1 MRLTQIRLAGF
12 KSFVDPM
19 HIPLPGQLVGVVG
32 PNGCGKSNIID
43 AVRWVLGESA
53 AGRLRGESLQD
64 VIFSGSQ
71 GRKPVSRASVE
82 LLFDNREG
90 RAPGQW
96 APFAEIAVR
105 RVYERSGDSNYYI
118 NNLPVRRRDI
128 ADLFL
133 GTGVGARAYGIIEQG
148 MVNRIVE
155 ARPEELR
162 VFLEEAAGVSRY
174 RERRKETEGRL
185 GDARINLDRVEDVM
199 RTLEEQIGRL
209 TTQAAAAQRYRDL
222 ANELREAQSTL
233 FGLRA
238 YLASE
243 QARAAESAIASAE
256 TAIEAQM
263 AQVRALEAE
272 VETLRQTQ
280 VAAGDAL
287 AERQAAMYAA
297 GAEVSRIEQSISHL
311 QQTRAALGGRVE
323 AQLRRQSEEA
333 ERARQL
339 AASQTGLA
347 QELETAQTAAEAART
362 SQRQTEAAAQAAE
375 AAESAAREALD
386 DAAAERQSARSA
398 VQVAESE
405 VRLIEQRQQSAAR
418 NLARLEQEAAALAGQ
433 GGVTDTVPG
442 GSAAAG
448 AAPGDAATAAERIDG
463 LRTMLDEQTAL
474 AARLQADI
482 AAREPQLGVLRD
494 RLTQQTRD
502 LAAAEA
508 RVEALAQQRAR
519 QGAALRPW
527 LEGQGLAARPSLV
540 DGLHVRAGWEA
551 AFEAVLGHRLQAR
564 RVDSLSA
571 LAASGELP
579 PTLALVETGAPGDGP
594 AEGGA
599 SGRGDADHSE
609 ASAARKHAASVV
621 PAAFVAS
628 DPGRLP
634 VLGLT
639 PLSDLIEHVDPLLAA
654 AVRGLLAGVFAADSL
669 AAALSARAHLCD
681 GQHIVCPEGVTV
693 WRHGLLVGGSGGDL
707 RGGELSVQAD
717 LANAQA
723 EATRLADARAPL
735 QAELE
740 TLQTRQRD
748 EQARLAALQAPIEQ
762 TRREL
767 QQLEVAEARRR
778 EVEAQRAE
786 RRAALDADI
795 ARLRG
800 EQASDADALL
810 AARAEVAS
818 LAGEAAAFEAL
829 WTDRQAAHADAREAA
844 QAARETRRNAERS
857 AQEAGFRVQTL
868 QTRSTDLRN
877 SLAANARR
885 AQQIAEE
892 LAAMQAE
899 LDALDDQTL
908 PQALAAAVAARQAA
922 EAALVAAREAAEA
935 AAASLREREQ
945 QRMAAEHAVSPLREE
960 LGALRVRVEAAVQQ
974 RDQQLQQLSEMGIR
988 PDQVQVP
995 EDTDEEP
1002 LRRRTARLQR
1012 DIDALGDVNLAA
1024 IGELAEATERRGFLE
1039 SQAGDLRAAIE
1050 TLEDAIRRID
1060 RDSRERLQHTFNE
1073 VNKGLSELF
1082 PAMFGGGD
1090 AKLELT
1096 GEEILDA
1103 GLHLTAHPPGKRNST
1118 LALLSGGEKA
1128 LTALALVFALF
1139 RLNPAPFCLL
1149 DEVDAPLD
1157 DTNTERFCQL
1167 VRRMSAQTQFIF
1179 ITHNKITMEMAA
1191 QLVGVTM
1198 PEPGVS
1204 RVVAVDVAEAV
1215 RLAAA

>member
-19 HIPLPGQLVGVVG
+19 QIPLPGQLVGVVG

-64 VIFSGSQ
+64 VIFSGSS

-105 RVYERSGDSNYYI
+105 RVYERSGDSHYYI

-128 ADLFL
+128 GDLFL

-199 RTLEEQIGRL
+199 RTLDEQIVRL

-222 ANELREAQSTL
+222 SAEQREAQSTL
-233 FGLRA
+233 HGLRA

-243 QARAAESAIASAE
+243 QARAAETAIASAE

-272 VETLRQTQ
+272 AESLRQAQ
-280 VAAGDAL
+280 IAAADAL
-287 AERQAAMYAA
+287 AEHQAAMYAA
-297 GAEVSRIEQSISHL
+297 SAEVTRIEQNIAHL
-311 QQTRAALGGRVE
+311 QQTRAALGGRIE
-323 AQLRRQSEEA
+323 AQLRRQSDEA
-333 ERARQL
+333 GRAQQL
-339 AASQTGLA
+339 AASQTGVDE
-347 QELETAQTAAEAART
+347 ELV
-362 SQRQTEAAAQAAE
+362 AAQAAAAEARVAQQQAEAAAREAE
-375 AAESAAREALD
+375 AAEAAAREALD
-386 DAAAERQSARSA
+386 EANAERQSARSA
-398 VQVAESE
+398 VQVAEAE
-405 VRLIEQRQQSAAR
+405 VRLVEQRQQAAAR

-433 GGVTDTVPG
+433 GGIASV
-442 GSAAAG
+442 G
-448 AAPGDAATAAERIDG
+448 AAVAVPAATGEAASPATGGGLGAAEAATARIDG
-463 LRTMLDEQTAL
+463 LRNMLDEKTAL

-482 AAREPQLGVLRD
+482 AAREPQLAALRD

-502 LAAAEA
+502 LAAAETRA
-508 RVEALAQQRAR
+508 DTLEQQRKR

-527 LEGQGLAARPSLV
+527 LEGRGLAARASLI
-540 DGLHVRAGWEA
+540 DGLRVRAGWEA

-564 RVDSLSA
+564 CVDSLAA
-571 LAASGELP
+571 LAASAGTDLP
-579 PTLALVETGAPGDGP
+579 PTLALVEGGSAGASSVGP
-594 AEGGA
+594 ATLA
-599 SGRGDADHSE
+599 
-609 ASAARKHAASVV
+609 
-621 PAAFVAS
+621 PAGCA
-628 DPGRLP
+628 
-634 VLGLT
+634 
-639 PLSDLIEHVDPLLAA
+639 PLSQHIERVDPPLAA
-654 AVRGLLAGVFAADSL
+654 PLASLVAHVFAAESL
-669 AAALSARAHLCD
+669 AAALAAREHLAD
-681 GQHIVCPEGVTV
+681 GQQLVCPEGVVV
-693 WRHGLLVGGSGGDL
+693 WHHGLLVGGRGGD
-707 RGGELSVQAD
+707 LSVQAE
-717 LANAQA
+717 LAAAQA
-723 EATRLADARAPL
+723 DAGRLADTRAPL

-740 TLQTRQRD
+740 SLQACQRS
-748 EQARLAALQAPIEQ
+748 EQQQFAALQAPLEQ

-778 EVEAQRAE
+778 EAEAQRAE
-786 RRAALDADI
+786 RRAAIDAER
-795 ARLRG
+795 ARVLAA
-800 EQASDADALL
+800 QAQDADALL

-818 LAGEAAAFEAL
+818 LAGDASAHDARVE
-829 WTDRQAAHADAREAA
+829 DCRAAHSDARDAA
-844 QAARETRRNAERS
+844 QAAHEARRVAERS

-868 QTRSTDLRN
+868 QTRANDLRN
-877 SLAANARR
+877 ALAATSRR
-885 AQQIAEE
+885 AQQVSDE

-899 LDALDDQTL
+899 LAALDDQSLPLTL
-908 PQALAAAVAARQAA
+908 AHAVQARQAA
-922 EAALVAAREAAEA
+922 EAALVAAHEAAEA
-935 AAASLREREQ
+935 ATTGLREREQ
-945 QRMAAEHAVSPLREE
+945 QRMAADHALGPLREQ

-974 RDQQLQQLSEMGIR
+974 RDQQLEQLAAMGIR

-1002 LRRRTARLQR
+1002 LRRRVARLQR
-1012 DIDALGDVNLAA
+1012 EIEALGDVNLAA
-1024 IGELAEATERRGFLE
+1024 IAELAEASERRGFLDA
-1039 SQAGDLRAAIE
+1039 QATDLRAAIE

-1060 RDSRERLQHTFNE
+1060 RDSRERLQHTFDE
-1073 VNKGLSELF
+1073 VNRGLSELF

-1103 GLHLTAHPPGKRNST
+1103 GLHLTAHPPGKRNSS

-1157 DTNTERFCQL
+1157 DTNTDRFCQL

-1179 ITHNKITMEMAA
+1179 ITHNKITMEMAT

>member
-19 HIPLPGQLVGVVG
+19 QVPLVGQLVGVVG

-43 AVRWVLGESA
+43 AVRWVLGEST

-64 VIFSGSQ
+64 VIFSGSS

-105 RVYERSGDSNYYI
+105 RAYERSGDSNYFI

-148 MVNRIVE
+148 MVSRIVE

-199 RTLEEQIGRL
+199 RGLDEQITRL

-222 ANELREAQSTL
+222 AAELREAQSTL
-233 FGLRA
+233 LGLRA

-243 QARAAESAIASAE
+243 QARAAEAAIASAE

-263 AQVRALEAE
+263 AQVRALEAG
-272 VETLRQTQ
+272 VETLRQAQ

-287 AERQAAMYAA
+287 AARQADMYAA
-297 GAEVSRIEQSISHL
+297 GAEVTRIEQSISHL

-347 QELETAQTAAEAART
+347 QELEAAQVAADVARGA
-362 SQRQTEAAAQAAE
+362 QQQAEAAAQAAE
-375 AAESAAREALD
+375 ASESAAREALD

-405 VRLIEQRQQSAAR
+405 VRLVEQRQQAAAR
-418 NLARLEQEAAALAGQ
+418 NLARLEQESAALAGQ
-433 GGVTDTVPG
+433 GGGAG
-442 GSAAAG
+442 GGAG
-448 AAPGDAATAAERIDG
+448 APGAAEAAAERIDG
-463 LRTMLDEQTAL
+463 LRAMLDEQTAL
-474 AARLQADI
+474 AARLQNDI
-482 AAREPQLGVLRD
+482 AAREPQLATLRD
-494 RLTQQTRD
+494 TLTQQTRD

-508 RVEALAQQRAR
+508 RVDALAQQRAR

-527 LEGQGLAARPSLV
+527 LEGQGLAGRPGLI
-540 DGLHVRAGWEA
+540 DGLRVRAGWEA

-564 RVDSLSA
+564 RVDSLAA
-571 LAASGELP
+571 LAAGGELP
-579 PTLALVETGAPGDGP
+579 PTLALVEAGDG
-594 AEGGA
+594 AAAA
-599 SGRGDADHSE
+599 SAGRGSP
-609 ASAARKHAASVV
+609 ASPSV
-621 PAAFVAS
+621 PAAAAA
-628 DPGRLP
+628 
-634 VLGLT
+634 GLT
-639 PLSDLIEHVDPLLAA
+639 PLVSHIDQVEAPLAA
-654 AVRGLLAGVFAADSL
+654 AVHGLLAGVFAADSL
-669 AAALSARAHLCD
+669 AAALQARGHLAD
-681 GQHIVCPEGVTV
+681 GQQLVCPEGVLV
-693 WRHGLLVGGSGGDL
+693 WRHGLLVGGRGGD
-707 RGGELSVQAD
+707 LSVQAD
-717 LANAQA
+717 LATAQA
-723 EATRLADARAPL
+723 EAGRLGEARAPL
-735 QAELE
+735 QAQLE
-740 TLQTRQRD
+740 ALQTLQRD
-748 EQARLAALQAPIEQ
+748 EQARLAALQAPLEQ

-778 EVEAQRAE
+778 EVEAQHAQ

-795 ARLRG
+795 ARLRD
-800 EQASDADALL
+800 EQTTDADALL

-818 LAGEAAAFEAL
+818 LAGDATAHEAL
-829 WTDRQAAHADAREAA
+829 WQDRQGAHANARESA
-844 QAARETRRNAERS
+844 QATREARRQAERS
-857 AQEAGFRVQTL
+857 AQEAGYRVQTL
-868 QTRSTDLRN
+868 QTRATDLRN

-899 LDALDDQTL
+899 LDALEDQTL
-908 PQALAAAVAARQAA
+908 PQTLAAAVQARQSA
-922 EAALVAAREAAEA
+922 EAALVAARESAESSAAT
-935 AAASLREREQ
+935 LREREQ
-945 QRMAAEHAVSPLREE
+945 QRMAAEHAVSPLREQ

-974 RDQQLQQLSEMGIR
+974 RDQQLEQLAAMGIR

-1002 LRRRTARLQR
+1002 WRRRTARLQR
-1012 DIDALGDVNLAA
+1012 EIDALGDVNLAA
-1024 IGELAEATERRGFLE
+1024 IAELAEASERRGFLDA
-1039 SQAGDLRAAIE
+1039 QATDLGSAIA

-1060 RDSRERLQHTFNE
+1060 RDSRERLQHTFDE
-1073 VNKGLSELF
+1073 VNRGLSELF

-1090 AKLELT
+1090 ARLELT

-1103 GLHLTAHPPGKRNST
+1103 GLHLTAHPPGKRNSS

-1157 DTNTERFCQL
+1157 DTNTERLCRL

-1179 ITHNKITMEMAA
+1179 ITHNKITMEMAQ

>member
-19 HIPLPGQLVGVVG
+19 QIPLVGQLVGVVG

-43 AVRWVLGESA
+43 AVRWVLGEST

-64 VIFSGSQ
+64 VIFSGSS

-199 RTLEEQIGRL
+199 RGLDEQIGRL
-209 TTQAAAAQRYRDL
+209 TTQAVAAQRYRDL
-222 ANELREAQSTL
+222 AAEQREAQAAL
-233 FGLRA
+233 LGLRA

-243 QARAAESAIASAE
+243 QARAATAAIASAE

-263 AQVRALEAE
+263 AQVRALEAQ
-272 VETLRQTQ
+272 VEALRQAQ
-280 VAAGDAL
+280 VAAADAL
-287 AERQAAMYAA
+287 GERQAAMYAA
-297 GAEVSRIEQSISHL
+297 GAEVTRIEQSINHL

-323 AQLRRQSEEA
+323 MQLRRQAEEA

-339 AASQTGLA
+339 AASQTGLTDEVA
-347 QELETAQTAAEAART
+347 AAQTAAASART
-362 SQRQTEAAAQAAE
+362 AQQQAEAAAQAAE

-386 DAAAERQSARSA
+386 EAAAERQAARSA
-398 VQVAESE
+398 VQVAEAE
-405 VRLIEQRQQSAAR
+405 VRLVEQRQQAAAR
-418 NLARLEQEAAALAGQ
+418 NLARLEQEAAALG
-433 GGVTDTVPG
+433 
-442 GSAAAG
+442 AAAG
-448 AAPGDAATAAERIDG
+448 GTAGGTAETAADVAETSAEARIDG
-463 LRTMLDEQTAL
+463 LRAMLDEQAAL
-474 AARLQADI
+474 AARLQADV
-482 AAREPQLGVLRD
+482 AAREPELAALRD

-502 LAAAEA
+502 LASAQARAESLG
-508 RVEALAQQRAR
+508 EQQRH

-527 LEGQGLAARPSLV
+527 LEGQGLAAKASLL
-540 DGLHVRAGWEA
+540 DGLRVRAGWEA

-564 RVDSLSA
+564 CVDSLAA
-571 LAASGELP
+571 LAGRDDLP
-579 PTLALVETGAPGDGP
+579 PMLALVEPGDV
-594 AEGGA
+594 ARGG
-599 SGRGDADHSE
+599 SPHGGEPQGDA
-609 ASAARKHAASVV
+609 AHAAASEPVAGGLV
-621 PAAFVAS
+621 PLAS
-628 DPGRLP
+628 
-634 VLGLT
+634 
-639 PLSDLIEHVDPLLAA
+639 LIERTDPSLGAA
-654 AVRGLLAGVFAADSL
+654 LHSLIAGVFAAGRLVEAL
-669 AAALSARAHLCD
+669 ALRERLAD
-681 GQHIVCPEGVTV
+681 GQQLVCPEGVVV
-693 WRHGLLVGGSGGDL
+693 WRHGLLVGGRGGD
-707 RGGELSVQAD
+707 LSVQAD
-717 LANAQA
+717 FAAAQVEVA
-723 EATRLADARAPL
+723 RLGEARAPL

-740 TLQTRQRD
+740 ALQARQRD
-748 EQARLAALQAPIEQ
+748 EQACFAALQAPLEQ
-762 TRREL
+762 TRRAL
-767 QQLEVAEARRR
+767 QQLEVAEARRL
-778 EVEAQRAE
+778 EVAAQRAE
-786 RRAALDADI
+786 RRAALDAEI

-800 EQASDADALL
+800 ERAADADALL
-810 AARAEVAS
+810 AARAEVQS
-818 LAGEAAAFEAL
+818 LAGEAGSYEAL
-829 WTDRQAAHADAREAA
+829 WQDRQAAHADAREAA
-844 QAARETRRNAERS
+844 QAGREARRSAERA

-868 QTRSTDLRN
+868 QTRATDLRN
-877 SLAANARR
+877 ALAANARR
-885 AQQIAEE
+885 AQQIADE
-892 LAAMQAE
+892 LAALQAE
-899 LDALDDQTL
+899 FAALDDQTL
-908 PQALAAAVAARQAA
+908 PQALAAAVGARQAA
-922 EAALVAAREAAEA
+922 EAALLAARESAESA
-935 AAASLREREQ
+935 VSELRECEQ
-945 QRMAAEHAVSPLREE
+945 RRMAAEHAVSPLREE

-974 RDQQLQQLSEMGIR
+974 RDQQLEELAAMGLR

-1002 LRRRTARLQR
+1002 LRRRVTRLQR

-1024 IGELAEATERRGFLE
+1024 IAELAEATERRGFLE
-1039 SQAGDLRAAIE
+1039 AQAGDLRAAIG

-1060 RDSRERLQHTFNE
+1060 RDSRERLQHTFDE
-1073 VNKGLSELF
+1073 VNRGLSELF

-1090 AKLELT
+1090 ARLELT

-1179 ITHNKITMEMAA
+1179 ITHNKLTMEMAA

>member
-19 HIPLPGQLVGVVG
+19 QIPLVGQLVGVVG

-105 RVYERSGDSNYYI
+105 RVYERSGDSNYSI

-148 MVNRIVE
+148 MVSRIVE

-199 RTLEEQIGRL
+199 HTLDEQIARL

-222 ANELREAQSTL
+222 SAELREAQSTL
-233 FGLRA
+233 LGLRA

-243 QARAAESAIASAE
+243 QARAAESAITSAE

-272 VETLRQTQ
+272 VETLRQVQ
-280 VAAGDAL
+280 VGAGDLL

-297 GAEVSRIEQSISHL
+297 GAEVSRIEQSINHR

-323 AQLRRQSEEA
+323 TQLRRQSEEA

-339 AASQTGLA
+339 VASQAGLA
-347 QELETAQTAAEAART
+347 LELATAHAAAEAARAA
-362 SQRQTEAAAQAAE
+362 QQQAEAAAQSAE
-375 AAESAAREALD
+375 AAESIAREALE
-386 DAAAERQSARSA
+386 DAAAERQSARGA

-405 VRLIEQRQQSAAR
+405 VRLIEQRQQTAAR
-418 NLARLEQEAAALAGQ
+418 NLTRLEQEVAALVGQ
-433 GGVTDTVPG
+433 GGVADG
-442 GSAAAG
+442 GSRASAVSGGGASGAAGLGSGERDAG
-448 AAPGDAATAAERIDG
+448 AAQTAAERIEG
-463 LRTMLDEQTAL
+463 LRAMLDEQAAL

-482 AAREPQLGVLRD
+482 ADREPQLATQRD
-494 RLTQQTRD
+494 HLTQHARQ

-508 RVEALAQQRAR
+508 RVDALAQQRAR

-527 LEGQGLAARPSLV
+527 LEGQGLAARPSLI
-540 DGLHVRAGWEA
+540 DGLRVRAGWEA
-551 AFEAVLGHRLQAR
+551 AFEALLGHRLQAR
-564 RVDSLSA
+564 RVDSLAS
-571 LAASGELP
+571 LAALDGLP
-579 PTLALVETGAPGDGP
+579 PTLALVEACGG
-594 AEGGA
+594 AEG
-599 SGRGDADHSE
+599 
-609 ASAARKHAASVV
+609 ASAADST
-621 PAAFVAS
+621 PSAS
-628 DPGRLP
+628 DARALGRLP
-634 VLGLT
+634 AGGL
-639 PLSDLIEHVDPLLAA
+639 PALASLIEHVDPPLAA
-654 AVRGLLAGVFAADSL
+654 AVHSLLAGVFAVDSL
-669 AAALSARAHLCD
+669 AGALAARAGLAD
-681 GQHIVCPEGVTV
+681 GQQLVCPEGALV
-693 WRHGLLVGGSGGDL
+693 WRHGLLVGG

-717 LANAQA
+717 LAAAQA
-723 EATRLADARAPL
+723 ETARLAELRMPL
-735 QAELE
+735 QGELE
-740 TLQTRQRD
+740 ALQTRQRD
-748 EQARLAALQAPIEQ
+748 EQSRFAALQGPIET

-786 RRAALDADI
+786 RRAALDTDI
-795 ARLRG
+795 ARLRD
-800 EQASDADALL
+800 EQIADADALL
-810 AARAEVAS
+810 AARAELAS
-818 LAGEAAAFEAL
+818 FAGEASAVEAL
-829 WTDRQAAHADAREAA
+829 WQDRQAAHVDAREAA
-844 QAARETRRNAERS
+844 QSARETRRNAERS
-857 AQEAGFRVQTL
+857 AQEAGYRVQTL
-868 QTRSTDLRN
+868 QTRSTDLHN

-885 AQQIAEE
+885 AQQIADE

-899 LDALDDQTL
+899 LAALDEQTL
-908 PQALAAAVAARQAA
+908 PQALAAAVQARQAA
-922 EAALVAAREAAEA
+922 EAALGAAREAAEVA
-935 AAASLREREQ
+935 VGALREREQ
-945 QRMAAEHAVSPLREE
+945 QRMSADHAVSPLREQ

-974 RDQQLQQLSEMGIR
+974 RDQQLEQLVAMGIR

-1002 LRRRTARLQR
+1002 WRRRTARLQR
-1012 DIDALGDVNLAA
+1012 EIDALGDVNLAA

-1039 SQAGDLRAAIE
+1039 SQATDLRTAIE

-1060 RDSRERLQHTFNE
+1060 RDSRERLQHTFDE

-1090 AKLELT
+1090 ARLELT
-1096 GEEILDA
+1096 GDEILDA

-1179 ITHNKITMEMAA
+1179 ITHNKITMEMAT